1 MMKDIRLLALVTMLA
16 LGFTLSAQ
24 TQTQN
29 AIGADQYTA
38 PAASDSTMSTQQSA
52 ASSTSVYTNTD
63 LDNKSEFATT
73 VSDQDKRQPQ
83 AETDY
88 LQQLQ
93 DDSGAE

>member
-16 LGFTLSAQ
+16 LGFTLSA
-24 TQTQN
+24 QTQN

-83 AETDY
+83 AEIDY